1 MRIGVSLGPEG
12 ELTEKLEIAKDAD
25 FVEFGIGEGERP
37 IEEIDKDAV
46 KEKLEEYDLDF
57 VAHLPFR
64 QVLATSV
71 PELNEAVL
79 EYHDRLLDFAEDLGA
94 EKAVVHTDIR
104 GKEEDKEEELIPE
117 QIRKLN
123 EIGKEH
129 DIEIVFENLGHWRG
143 IELEELGEILEEQD
157 VSMCFDTGHAFSEVG
172 QEEMEEFLEEYG
184 YLISHLHL
192 QDTREGRDMHLPI
205 GSSEIEF
212 EPIVE
217 QLPDFN
223 GTATMEIW
231 TEDKDYIQLSKQKV
245 EDFWS

>member
-1 MRIGVSLGPEG
+1 MRIGYSFGPEG
-12 ELTEKLEIAKDAD
+12 ELAEKIETAEDAD

-37 IEEIDKDAV
+37 IEEIDKEAV
-46 KEKLEEYDLDF
+46 KEKLEEYNLGF

-104 GKEEDKEEELIPE
+104 GKEEEKEEELIPE
-117 QIRKLN
+117 QIKKLN

-129 DIEIVFENLGHWRG
+129 GIEIVFENLGHWRG
-143 IELEELGEILEEQD
+143 IELEELGPMLEEAD

-172 QEEMEEFLEEYG
+172 QEEMEEFLEEYSH
-184 YLISHLHL
+184 LISHMHL
-192 QDTREGRDMHLPI
+192 QDTREGRDLHLPI
-205 GSSEIEF
+205 GSSEIDF
-212 EPIVE
+212 EPIAE
-217 QLPDFN
+217 KLSDFD
-223 GTATMEIW
+223 GTATMEIF
-231 TEDKDYIQLSKQKV
+231 TSDPDYTQLSRQKV
-245 EDFWS
+245 EEFWS